1 MSAPFLTL
9 DRVTKRFGGLK
20 AVGGDDGLSLDVAE
34 GHLLGLIGPNGAGKS
49 TTFNLISGV
58 LKPDTGSIRLA
69 GEPLPATKPDRIAAM
84 GIARAFQHPRAFP
97 SLTVRENVMIAP
109 DNPGEHIWMA
119 LSGRWRAADAAL
131 RDEAAALLAT
141 VGLADRV
148 DAPVSTLSGGELRML
163 EVARQLMR
171 HPKLLLLDEPTA
183 GVDPKLQKRLVA
195 LLTDLKAQGTTLIV
209 VEHNLHFLLG
219 IADHVAVLVR
229 GELLAEGPPDAIRRD
244 ERVIAA
250 YLGDGHAA

>member
-1 MSAPFLTL
+1 MSQPFLNL

-20 AVGGDDGLSLDVAE
+20 AVGGDDGLSLSVTE

-58 LKPDTGSIRLA
+58 LKPDSGTIRLA
-69 GEPLPATKPDRIAAM
+69 GAPLPATKPDRIAAM
-84 GIARAFQHPRAFP
+84 GIARAFQQPRAFP
-97 SLTVRENVMIAP
+97 SLSVRENVMIAP
-109 DNPGEHIWMA
+109 DNPGEHIWAA
-119 LSGRWRAADAAL
+119 LTGRWRETDRGLA
-131 RDEAAALLAT
+131 DEAAALLSV

-171 HPKLLLLDEPTA
+171 HPRLLLLDEPTA
-183 GVDPKLQKRLVA
+183 GVDPKLQKRLGA
-195 LLTDLKAQGTTLIV
+195 LLGELKQGGTTIII

-250 YLGDGHAA
+250 YLGANHAA